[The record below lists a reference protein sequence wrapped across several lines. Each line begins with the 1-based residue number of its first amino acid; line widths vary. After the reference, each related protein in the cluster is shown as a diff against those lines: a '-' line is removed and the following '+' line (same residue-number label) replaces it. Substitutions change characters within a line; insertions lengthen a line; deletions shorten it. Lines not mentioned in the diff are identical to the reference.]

1 MDRPAEGEAEAAAG
15 REASVEITR
24 ANACALLD
32 RLPIGAMVLRGGE
45 PLYLNRTM
53 LDLVGYPDLAAFRA
67 ADALAH
73 MFRGRDAQTL
83 AEAAEGG
90 AMPLVAAGLFL
101 AGYAL
106 QRGMI
111 NRYIARPEHE
121 QFLLL
126 LAVSIILTSSTLI
139 AFGPDARN
147 VHVDYAYDSYEIG
160 GVLVDK
166 VRALAALGAIG
177 GVAALWGFFRFTRTG
192 KSIRACAD
200 NHVGAEVV
208 GLHVKRLYAVTFG
221 IGATCLGASG
231 ALLLLL
237 VDVQPYIADDYTLL
251 AFVIVIIGGL
261 GSMPGALLGG
271 LLVGVS
277 EAVSG
282 FVIMPSLKSMFSF
295 GLLIIVL
302 LVRPQGL
309 LGRQA

>member
-1 MDRPAEGEAEAAAG
+1 MLTFVNIVVAG
-15 REASVEITR
+15 LLTGCVYGLMALGLSVIFGVIR
-24 ANACALLD
+24 IINFGH
-32 RLPIGAMVLRGGE
+32 GAMMVVAMYAVLVTNQKLGLD
-45 PLYLNRTM
+45 PL
-53 LDLVGYPDLAAFRA
+53 VV
-67 ADALAH
+67 
-73 MFRGRDAQTL
+73 
-83 AEAAEGG
+83 
-90 AMPLVAAGLFL
+90 MPLVAAALFL

-106 QRGMI
+106 QWGVL

-126 LAVSIILTSSTLI
+126 LAISIILTSSTLI

-147 VHVDYAYDSYEIG
+147 VQVNYAYDSYAIG

-166 VRALAALGAIG
+166 VRALAAIGASG
-177 GVAALWGFFRFTRTG
+177 GAAALWAFFRFTRTG

-200 NHVGAEVV
+200 NPAGAAVV
-208 GLHVKRLYAVTFG
+208 GLNVRRLYAVTFG
-221 IGATCLGASG
+221 IGAACVGASG

-251 AFVIVIIGGL
+251 AFIIVIIGGL

-309 LGRQA
+309 LGRRA

>member
-1 MDRPAEGEAEAAAG
+1 MLTFVNILVAG
-15 REASVEITR
+15 LLTGCVYGLMALGLSVIFGVIR
-24 ANACALLD
+24 IINFAH
-32 RLPIGAMVLRGGE
+32 GAMMVVAM
-45 PLYLNRTM
+45 YAV
-53 LDLVGYPDLAAFRA
+53 LVGNQKLGLDPLIV
-67 ADALAH
+67 
-73 MFRGRDAQTL
+73 
-83 AEAAEGG
+83 
-90 AMPLVAAGLFL
+90 MPLTAATLFL

-106 QRGMI
+106 QRVVI
-111 NRYIARPEHE
+111 NRYITRPEHE

-126 LAVSIILTSSTLI
+126 LALSIILTSSTLI

-147 VHVDYAYDSYEIG
+147 VAVDYAYDSYAIG

-166 VRALAALGAIG
+166 VRALAALGAIA
-177 GVAALWGFFRFTRTG
+177 GVAALWAFFRFTRTG

-208 GLHVKRLYAVTFG
+208 GLNVERLYAVTFG
-221 IGATCLGASG
+221 IGAACVGASG

-251 AFVIVIIGGL
+251 AFIIVIIGGL

-282 FVIMPSLKSMFSF
+282 FLIMPSLKSMFSF

-309 LGRQA
+309 LGRRA

>member
-1 MDRPAEGEAEAAAG
+1 MLTFVNIVVAG
-15 REASVEITR
+15 LLTGCVYGLMALGLSVIFGVIR
-24 ANACALLD
+24 IINFAH
-32 RLPIGAMVLRGGE
+32 GAMMVVAMYFVLVANQKFGLD
-45 PLYLNRTM
+45 PL
-53 LDLVGYPDLAAFRA
+53 V
-67 ADALAH
+67 
-73 MFRGRDAQTL
+73 
-83 AEAAEGG
+83 
-90 AMPLVAAGLFL
+90 AMPLIAAALFL

-106 QRGMI
+106 QRGVI

-139 AFGPDARN
+139 AFGPDARS

-166 VRALAALGAIG
+166 VRALAALGAIS
-177 GVAALWGFFRFTRTG
+177 GVAALWAFFRFTRTG

-208 GLHVKRLYAVTFG
+208 GLNVKQLYAMTFG
-221 IGATCLGASG
+221 IGATCVGASG

-251 AFVIVIIGGL
+251 AFIIVIIGGL

-309 LGRQA
+309 LGRHV